1 MRFGPS
7 NQSQI
12 PTVADSTSLGLAGFE
27 SELPRFYMDPFW
39 PKPGVNNFRKLTDC
53 VAR

>member
-27 SELPRFYMDPFW
+27 SELPRFYMDRLGHKSTFNDLRD
-39 PKPGVNNFRKLTDC
+39 VHIREE
-53 VAR
+53 R